1 MILVA
6 GGSGLLGRTLIPLL
20 LDRGEQVHIVTRGT
34 RQADHLA
41 LPGVETIVGDIRD
54 RAVVDR
60 AVAGARTVIS
70 AIHGF
75 GGEGA
80 LGARA
85 IDRDANGALIDAATA
100 AGNVLIAES
109 SLRPDSPRVLKLSTS
124 GLPEAVAVLRKSCG
138 HQSIA
143 SVRY

>member
-20 LDRGEQVHIVTRGT
+20 LDRGEQVRVITRGT

-60 AVAGARTVIS
+60 A
-70 AIHGF
+70 
-75 GGEGA
+75 GGGRA
-80 LGARA
+80 DRHLG
-85 IDRDANGALIDAATA
+85 D
-100 AGNVLIAES
+100 
-109 SLRPDSPRVLKLSTS
+109 PRLW
-124 GLPEAVAVLRKSCG
+124 R
-138 HQSIA
+138 
-143 SVRY
+143 